1 MHMKLAA
8 LTAMAGSAVAFSPMM
23 MSMDM
28 DRRGPFSQNACI
40 VFPFCLLRECQCAAI
55 ALMSFMRGR
64 ALRKQARALA

>member
-28 DRRGPFSQNACI
+28 DRRGPFVLAECMYLYFHAACSASASAQ
-40 VFPFCLLRECQCAAI
+40 P
-55 ALMSFMRGR
+55 SP
-64 ALRKQARALA
+64 

>member
-28 DRRGPFSQNACI
+28 DRRGPFVSAECMYLYFHAACSASASAQ
-40 VFPFCLLRECQCAAI
+40 P
-55 ALMSFMRGR
+55 SP
-64 ALRKQARALA
+64 